1 MCWAQVKPALK
12 YLTDPKY
19 EHDRP
24 KNTHSSTHDKYFK
37 EQIMSKQ
44 QYNLHTKTDYLNRK
58 MFLDPAGP
66 VTIQRFEEVKYKKI
80 ADFEATARGFF
91 WQPEEISLTKDSNDF
106 KDASDAVKHIFTS
119 NLLRQTALDS
129 LQGRGPS
136 QIFMPVISLP
146 ELEAL
151 VYNWTFF
158 ETNIH
163 SKSYSHIIR
172 NIYNVPKDVFNT
184 IHDTKEIVDMAS
196 SVGDYYEA
204 LHMVNCRKQM
214 GETVTEHEHV
224 RAIWMALHASYALEA
239 FRFMVSFATSLA
251 MVENRIFIGNGNIIS
266 LILQDELLHKG
277 WTAYLINQVIKED
290 PRFLV
295 AKEECEQEVYQ
306 LYMDVI
312 REEKAWADYLFNKGP
327 VIGLNANILKD
338 FVDYTA
344 VGALKD
350 IGIKY
355 QGIAPKSTPIP
366 WFNKHT
372 DTSKKQTALQENEST
387 NYVIGVM
394 SEGIDYDAL
403 PAL

>member
-1 MCWAQVKPALK
+1 
-12 YLTDPKY
+12 
-19 EHDRP
+19 
-24 KNTHSSTHDKYFK
+24 
-37 EQIMSKQ
+37 MSKQ
-44 QYNLHTKTDYLNRK
+44 QYNLTTKTDYLNRK

-66 VTIQRFEEVKYKKI
+66 VTIQRFEEVKYSKI
-80 ADFEATARGFF
+80 ADFETTARGFF
-91 WQPEEISLTKDSNDF
+91 WVPEEISLTKDSNDF
-106 KDASDAVKHIFTS
+106 KDASTAVKHIFTS

-136 QIFMPVISLP
+136 QVFAPVISLP

-163 SKSYSHIIR
+163 SRSYSHIIR

-196 SVGDYYEA
+196 SVGDYYDR
-204 LHMVNCRKQM
+204 LHRINCMKEMDGSVNEK
-214 GETVTEHEHV
+214 EHIK
-224 RAIWMALHASYALEA
+224 AIYMALHASYALEA

-251 MVENRIFIGNGNIIS
+251 MVENKLFIGNGNIIS

-277 WTAYLINQVIKED
+277 WTAFLINQVVKED
-290 PRFLV
+290 PRF
-295 AKEECEQEVYQ
+295 AAIKGECEQEVYQ

-327 VIGLNANILKD
+327 VIGLNAAILKE

-344 VGALKD
+344 VNALKD

-355 QGIAPKSTPIP
+355 QSPAPKSTPIP
-366 WFNKHT
+366 WFNKHS
-372 DTSKKQTALQENEST
+372 DTSKKQTALQESEST

-394 SEGIDYDAL
+394 SDSIDYDAL
-403 PAL
+403 PVL

>member
-1 MCWAQVKPALK
+1 
-12 YLTDPKY
+12 
-19 EHDRP
+19 
-24 KNTHSSTHDKYFK
+24 
-37 EQIMSKQ
+37 MSKQ
-44 QYNLHTKTDYLNRK
+44 QYNLHTKTDYLSRK

-80 ADFEATARGFF
+80 ADFDSTARGFF
-91 WQPEEISLTKDSNDF
+91 WQPEEISLSKDANDF

-129 LQGRGPS
+129 LQGRGPT
-136 QIFMPVISLP
+136 QVFTPVCSLP

-151 VYNWTFF
+151 MYNWGFF

-196 SVGDYYEA
+196 SVGKYYDE
-204 LHMVNCRKQM
+204 LHKINCQKELGQ
-214 GETVTEHEHV
+214 EVSEQEHV
-224 RAIWMALHASYALEA
+224 RAVYMALHASYALEA

-251 MVENRIFIGNGNIIS
+251 MVENKIFIGNGNIIS

-277 WTAYLINQVIKED
+277 WTAYIINQVVKED
-290 PRFLV
+290 SRFAAA
-295 AKEECEQEVYQ
+295 AKECEREVYA
-306 LYMDVI
+306 LYLDVI
-312 REEKAWADYLFNKGP
+312 REEKEWADYLFNKGP

-355 QGIAPKSTPIP
+355 NQPAPKSTPIP
-366 WFNKHT
+366 WFNKHS

-387 NYVIGVM
+387 NYVIGIM
-394 SEGIDYDAL
+394 GEGIDYDAL
-403 PAL
+403 PVL

>member
-1 MCWAQVKPALK
+1 
-12 YLTDPKY
+12 
-19 EHDRP
+19 
-24 KNTHSSTHDKYFK
+24 
-37 EQIMSKQ
+37 MSKQ
-44 QYNLHTKTDYLNRK
+44 QYNLNTKTDYLNRK

-80 ADFEATARGFF
+80 ADFETTARGFY
-91 WQPEEISLTKDSNDF
+91 WVPEEISLTKDAGDF
-106 KDASDAVKHIFTS
+106 KEASDAVKHIFTS

-136 QIFMPVISLP
+136 QIFTPVISLP

-163 SKSYSHIIR
+163 SRSYSHIIR
-172 NIYNVPKDVFNT
+172 NINNVPKEIFNT
-184 IHDTKEIVDMAS
+184 IHETKEIVDMAS
-196 SVGDYYEA
+196 SVGEYYDKLHEINCGKELGMEQTLEITEQDHIEA
-204 LHMVNCRKQM
+204 IYL
-214 GETVTEHEHV
+214 
-224 RAIWMALHASYALEA
+224 ALHASYALEA

-251 MVENRIFIGNGNIIS
+251 MVENKIFIGNGNIIS

-277 WTAYLINQVIKED
+277 WTAWLINQVVKED
-290 PRFLV
+290 PRF
-295 AKEECEQEVYQ
+295 ARAAEECKEEVLQIYR
-306 LYMDVI
+306 DVI
-312 REEKAWADYLFNKGP
+312 QEEKAWADYLFKKGP

-344 VGALKD
+344 VDALKQ

-355 QGIAPKSTPIP
+355 WNPAPKTTPIP
-366 WFNKHT
+366 WFNKHS

-394 SEGIDYDAL
+394 SDSIIYDEL
-403 PAL
+403 PQL

>member
-1 MCWAQVKPALK
+1 
-12 YLTDPKY
+12 
-19 EHDRP
+19 
-24 KNTHSSTHDKYFK
+24 
-37 EQIMSKQ
+37 MSKQ
-44 QYNLHTKTDYLNRK
+44 QYNLTTKTDYTNRK

-66 VTIQRFEEVKYKKI
+66 VTIQRFEEVKYNKI
-80 ADFEATARGFF
+80 ADFEKTARGFF
-91 WQPEEISLTKDSNDF
+91 WVPEEISLNKDANDF
-106 KDASDAVKHIFTS
+106 KESSDAVKHIFTS

-136 QIFMPVISLP
+136 QIFTPVVSLP

-163 SKSYSHIIR
+163 SRSYSHIIR
-172 NIYNVPKDVFNT
+172 NIYNVPKEVFNT
-184 IHDTKEIVDMAS
+184 IHDTQAIVSMAS
-196 SVGDYYEA
+196 SIGLYYDT
-204 LHMVNCRKQM
+204 LHRINCRKEI
-214 GETVTEHEHV
+214 GEVVTEHEHIK
-224 RAIWMALHASYALEA
+224 AIYLALHASYALEA

-251 MVENRIFIGNGNIIS
+251 MVENKIFIGNGNIIS

-277 WTAYLINQVIKED
+277 WTAFLINQVVKED
-290 PRFLV
+290 PRFARV
-295 AKEECEQEVYQ
+295 AQECQEEVLQIYR
-306 LYMDVI
+306 DVI
-312 REEKAWADYLFNKGP
+312 AEEKAWADYLFQKGP

-355 QGIAPKSTPIP
+355 WNPAPKTTPIP
-366 WFNKHT
+366 WFNKHS
-372 DTSKKQTALQENEST
+372 DTSKKQTALQESEST

-394 SEGIDYDAL
+394 SDVLDYEAL
-403 PAL
+403 PDL

>member
-1 MCWAQVKPALK
+1 
-12 YLTDPKY
+12 
-19 EHDRP
+19 
-24 KNTHSSTHDKYFK
+24 
-37 EQIMSKQ
+37 MSQ
-44 QYNLHTKTDYLNRK
+44 AQYNLATKTDYLHRK

-66 VTIQRFEEVKYKKI
+66 VTIQRFEEVKYNKLVK
-80 ADFEATARGFF
+80 FEQEARGFF
-91 WQPEEISLTKDSNDF
+91 WIPEEVSLTKDANDF
-106 KDASDAVKHIFTS
+106 KEASDTVKHIFTS

-129 LQGRGPS
+129 LQGRGPA
-136 QIFMPVISLP
+136 QVFTPVVGIP

-151 VYNWTFF
+151 MYNWSFF

-163 SKSYSHIIR
+163 SRSYSHIIR

-196 SVGDYYEA
+196 SVGKYYDE
-204 LHMVNCRKQM
+204 LHRINCHKELSSEMTGMVLEQ
-214 GETVTEHEHV
+214 VHI
-224 RAIWMALHASYALEA
+224 RAIWLALNASYALEA

-266 LILQDELLHKG
+266 LILQDEILHRD
-277 WTAYLINQVIKED
+277 WTAWIINQVVKED
-290 PRFLV
+290 PRFAQ
-295 AKEECEQEVYQ
+295 AKKECEAEVYQ
-306 LYMDVI
+306 LYLDVI
-312 REEKAWADYLFNKGP
+312 REEKAWADYLFQKGP

-344 VGALKD
+344 VGALKE

-355 QGIAPKSTPIP
+355 QEPAPRSTPIP
-366 WFNKHT
+366 WFMKHV

-394 SEGIDYDAL
+394 SDQLDYDEL
-403 PAL
+403 PDL

>member
-1 MCWAQVKPALK
+1 
-12 YLTDPKY
+12 
-19 EHDRP
+19 
-24 KNTHSSTHDKYFK
+24 
-37 EQIMSKQ
+37 MSKQ
-44 QYNLHTKTDYLNRK
+44 QYNLNTRTDYLNRK

-91 WQPEEISLTKDSNDF
+91 WQPEEISLSKDANDF

-129 LQGRGPS
+129 LQGRGPT
-136 QIFMPVISLP
+136 QVFTPVCSLP
-146 ELEAL
+146 EVEAL
-151 VYNWTFF
+151 MYNWGFF

-184 IHDTKEIVDMAS
+184 IHDTQEIVAMAS
-196 SVGDYYEA
+196 SVGNYYDA
-204 LHMVNCRKQM
+204 LHVINCRKET
-214 GETVTEHEHV
+214 GEQVDEMTHV
-224 RAIWMALHASYALEA
+224 KAVWLALNASYALEA

-251 MVENRIFIGNGNIIS
+251 MVENKIFIGNGNIIS

-277 WTAYLINQVIKED
+277 WTAYLINQVVKED
-290 PRFLV
+290 SRFAQ
-295 AKEECEQEVYQ
+295 AKIECEQEVYAM
-306 LYMDVI
+306 YADVI
-312 REEKAWADYLFNKGP
+312 REEKDWAIYLFKKGP

-344 VGALKD
+344 VSALKD

-355 QGIAPKSTPIP
+355 QASAPKSTPIP
-366 WFNKHT
+366 WFNKHV

-387 NYVIGVM
+387 NYIIGVM
-394 SEGIDYDAL
+394 SDAIDYDAL

>member
-1 MCWAQVKPALK
+1 
-12 YLTDPKY
+12 
-19 EHDRP
+19 
-24 KNTHSSTHDKYFK
+24 
-37 EQIMSKQ
+37 MSKE
-44 QYNLHTKTDYLNRK
+44 QYNLTVKTDYLNRK

-80 ADFEATARGFF
+80 ADFDATARGFF
-91 WQPEEISLTKDSNDF
+91 WQPEEVSLTKDSNDF
-106 KDASDAVKHIFTS
+106 KEASDAVKHIFTS

-129 LQGRGPS
+129 LQGRGPT
-136 QIFMPVISLP
+136 QVFAPVCSLP

-151 VYNWTFF
+151 MYNWGFF

-184 IHDTKEIVDMAS
+184 IHNTEEIVGMAS
-196 SVGDYYEA
+196 SVGNYYDK
-204 LHMVNCRKQM
+204 LHVINCRKEL
-214 GETVTEHEHV
+214 GEVVSEKEHI

-251 MVENRIFIGNGNIIS
+251 MVENKIFIGNGNIIS

-277 WTAYLINQVIKED
+277 WTAYIINQVIKDD
-290 PRFLV
+290 PRFIE
-295 AKEECEQEVYQ
+295 AKIDCEAEVYA

-312 REEKAWADYLFNKGP
+312 REEKDWATYLFKMGP
-327 VIGLNANILKD
+327 VIGLNANILRD
-338 FVDYTA
+338 FVDFTA
-344 VGALKD
+344 VAALKE

-355 QGIAPKSTPIP
+355 MSPAPKSTPIP
-366 WFNKHT
+366 WFNKHV

-387 NYVIGVM
+387 NYVLGVM
-394 SEGIDYDAL
+394 GENLDYDAL
-403 PAL
+403 PAI